1 MLKSAP
7 LTELLAKIGVGRKRR
22 SPEAAPGPHVADRAD
37 VPSSYAQPRVEPGS
51 ILDTIA
57 KLDSSK
63 ALAYIDMLLMQ
74 MQQCI
79 DAADRFRA
87 TPAIHDIHEHI
98 HTLKNTLSSTGSV
111 ELLRACDQLGRD
123 ADSDASMAGLQQRYS
138 AVAKAGLKLVKQFR
152 DHLPDAKINA

>member
-7 LTELLAKIGVGRKRR
+7 LTELLAKMGVGRKRR
-22 SPEAAPGPHVADRAD
+22 SPDPAPDPDVADLAD
-37 VPSSYAQPRVEPGS
+37 TPTSYAQPRVEPGS

-63 ALAYIDMLLMQ
+63 ALAYVDMLLMQ

-79 DAADRFRA
+79 DAADRLG
-87 TPAIHDIHEHI
+87 TTTAIHDIHERI

-111 ELLRACDQLGRD
+111 ELLKACDQLGRD
-123 ADSDASMAGLQQRYS
+123 ADNHASMPGLQQRYR
-138 AVAKAGLKLVKQFR
+138 AVAKAGLTLVKQFR
-152 DHLPDAKINA
+152 DHLLHAKTNI